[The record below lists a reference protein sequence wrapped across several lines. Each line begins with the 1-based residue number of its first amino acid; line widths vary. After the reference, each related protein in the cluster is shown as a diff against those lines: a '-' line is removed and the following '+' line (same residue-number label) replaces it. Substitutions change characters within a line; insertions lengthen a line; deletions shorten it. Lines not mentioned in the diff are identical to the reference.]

1 MTPGQARAELGAA
14 LRDSGGAAMRVLV
27 AARDVRVR
35 RSLSSLLELD
45 GNRIVAATDAPR
57 LVPELDADLGPDLVV
72 LELGRRE
79 LPQDLRVVQEL
90 ARRGRAVLA
99 VSSGSASCAAVLAA
113 GARACL
119 DKDAAF
125 TDRLAEAVRAV
136 DGPRMSA
143 PPS

>member
-1 MTPGQARAELGAA
+1 
-14 LRDSGGAAMRVLV
+14 MRVLV

-57 LVPELDADLGPDLVV
+57 LLPQLDTDLRPDLVV

-79 LPQDLRVVQEL
+79 QSQDLRVVEEL
-90 ARRGRAVLA
+90 ARRGRAVIA

-119 DKDAAF
+119 DKDADF

-136 DGPRMSA
+136 ARPRVSA
-143 PPS
+143 PPP